1 MLINIVILF
10 IKDLLPIFIL
20 LCLISTSV
28 APNVLSTNKLFIAI
42 VMSFIGVFATFHFLP
57 IMSELFGGVG
67 IEVIQSIE
75 LLAIYCCLLFSSS
88 YMVTQDKLTALQ
100 CKLIIIG
107 IVLFTVINASQF
119 IVFIDSYIVNS
130 DSIKN
135 IIVGLAIGF
144 GICLSFSALLYFSM
158 HWLIKKGSRVIIY
171 LIWSLF
177 LSGHI
182 SQVINLLQQ
191 VDIIQSS
198 EALWDS
204 SNMVKDSSEYGHL
217 LNTLFGY
224 EASPSFEFVMLY
236 AVSLLLFVGYFNIVL
251 FLKRQCS
258 IDSTEEKSHVL

>member
-1 MLINIVILF
+1 MLINVVILF
-10 IKDLLPIFIL
+10 IEDLLPVFIL
-20 LCLISTSV
+20 LCLINTSV
-28 APNVLSTNKLFIAI
+28 APNFLSTNKLFIALI
-42 VMSFIGVFATFHFLP
+42 MSFIGVYANFHFLP
-57 IMSELFGGVG
+57 SMSELFGGVG

-75 LLAIYCCLLFSSS
+75 LLFIFCCLLFSSS
-88 YMVTQDKLTALQ
+88 YMVTQDKLTKLQ
-100 CKLIIIG
+100 CNLIIVS

-119 IVFIDSYIVNS
+119 IVFLDSYIVNS
-130 DSIKN
+130 ESIRN

-158 HWLIKKGSRVIIY
+158 LWFIKKESHFIIY
-171 LIWSLF
+171 LVWALF

-182 SQVINLLQQ
+182 SQIINLLQQ

-198 EALWDS
+198 GALWDS

-236 AVSLLLFVGYFNIVL
+236 AVSLLLFIGYFIIIL